1 MNLVFMYLFLWGY
14 LKSVT
19 YTSEP
24 IHVKRLLNVIQSEFD
39 IITVDMVWH
48 IQTAVTFH
56 VNNSLEFGGQ
66 QFKHLLQ

>member
-1 MNLVFMYLFLWGY
+1 MNEPGFHVFIPLGLP
-14 LKSVT
+14 KICH
-19 YTSEP
+19 TSEP